1 MPSLAEGAVQAAQ
14 EVETI
19 DRSQVASIADKLVDQ
34 PLASAEMQMED
45 DYNMID
51 GIINNGSKADI
62 DKAKAELSEG
72 IKSMESL
79 AENPFVPPEMR
90 DNAVEELAKMKS

>member
-1 MPSLAEGAVQAAQ
+1 MLRLLIQAAQ
-14 EVETI
+14 EVETL
-19 DRSQVASIADKLVDQ
+19 DRSKVAELADQFNIQ
-34 PLASAEMQMED
+34 PLVNVEMQLED

-79 AENPFVPPEMR
+79 ARKPLCSAGNEG
-90 DNAVEELAKMKS
+90 

>member
-1 MPSLAEGAVQAAQ
+1 MDMPSLAEGAVQAAQ
-14 EVETI
+14 EVETL

-51 GIINNGSKADI
+51 GTNS
-62 DKAKAELSEG
+62 
-72 IKSMESL
+72 
-79 AENPFVPPEMR
+79 
-90 DNAVEELAKMKS
+90 